1 MKRKNLKSVATVKNT
16 VIGIAIAVSLSV
28 LFPVNS
34 NASGKTRTMSGTY
47 YNYMCIVTKDGHEW
61 LLSDKQSKSNPYMKR
76 VVRLYNGRR
85 KVVYVPVFKPGQKV
99 IVKFDTRGTKRV
111 TDDRI
116 ISVKKN
122 KK

>member
-1 MKRKNLKSVATVKNT
+1 MKKKIIFGL
-16 VIGIAIAVSLSV
+16 IFGV
-28 LFPVNS
+28 LAWAACGFSSQAKVP
-34 NASGKTRTMSGTY
+34 KYRQMQGTY

-99 IVKFDTRGTKRV
+99 KVTFNTKGTRNVRDDVIVKVR
-111 TDDRI
+111 
-116 ISVKKN
+116 
-122 KK
+122 